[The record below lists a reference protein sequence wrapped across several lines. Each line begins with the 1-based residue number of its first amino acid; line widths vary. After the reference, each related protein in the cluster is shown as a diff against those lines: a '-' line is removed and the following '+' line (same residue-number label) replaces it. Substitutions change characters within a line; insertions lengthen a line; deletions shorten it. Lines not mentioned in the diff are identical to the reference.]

1 MSRTFAVH
9 VGALDVA
16 IGALR
21 YDRDGR
27 REHAAFSYT
36 EDWLVHA
43 DRFAVSSDLPL
54 VGGFQFPSRLGK
66 GSVFPGATADTEP
79 DGWGRRLILR
89 AHAKRRQASRVAAE
103 TPTLGPVGSL
113 DFLLAVDDESRVGAL
128 RFRDEDGV
136 FQGSSAGG
144 ARRTP
149 PLLELGQLV
158 AASRAAAETTC
169 SVPGR
174 YAARARAAGPHQSE
188 GLEPVARGLAV
199 GGADQRRSPPA
210 EPGDCEWVDRDSNP
224 GPTD

>member
-136 FQGSSAGG
+136 FQGSSADG
-144 ARRTP
+144 ARRP
-149 PLLELGQLV
+149 PPSRTRAVGCRLARGSGNHLLGAWPLRSAGAGRWPAPERGPR
-158 AASRAAAETTC
+158 AGGSRAGCRGRGPAEE
-169 SVPGR
+169 SP
-174 YAARARAAGPHQSE
+174 
-188 GLEPVARGLAV
+188 
-199 GGADQRRSPPA
+199 GGA
-210 EPGDCEWVDRDSNP
+210 G
-224 GPTD
+224 GL